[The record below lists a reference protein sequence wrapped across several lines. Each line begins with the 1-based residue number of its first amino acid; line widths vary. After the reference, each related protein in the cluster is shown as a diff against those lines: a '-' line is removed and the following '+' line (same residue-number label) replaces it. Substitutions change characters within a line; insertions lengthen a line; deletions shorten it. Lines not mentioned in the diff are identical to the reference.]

1 MKIVTSLIVFFLV
14 LGVTVNA
21 VETKDIQIKN
31 FKNNKINLE
40 GYKTYKILEESGILH
55 DVNSSKTSK
64 KINLDIEIRKII
76 HEELAKKGKVLVTSN
91 PEFLV
96 AYSAGSD
103 KSTIENNTSNPL
115 PESAMAL
122 VLIDAETGVVLH
134 KSTAEA
140 EAKGLPIDLLKQRIK
155 YAIKHMINSL

>member
-1 MKIVTSLIVFFLV
+1 MKKTISLIVFFLL
-14 LGVTVNA
+14 LGVSVNA
-21 VETKDIQIKN
+21 VEIKDIQIKN
-31 FKNNKINLE
+31 VKNNKINLE

-76 HEELAKKGKVLVTSN
+76 HEELAKKGKVLVRSN
-91 PEFLV
+91 PDFLV
-96 AYSAGSD
+96 AYSAGSE
-103 KSTIENNTSNPL
+103 KSTIKNNTST

-122 VLIDAETGVVLH
+122 VLIDSKTGVVLH

-155 YAIKHMINSL
+155 YAIKQMINSL